1 MSEYNGVIMQYFH
14 WYTSN
19 EGVLWKQLKE
29 NAKDLAKAGITAV
42 WLPPAC
48 KSTAGINDPGYGLYD
63 LFDLGEFDQKG
74 TVRSKYG
81 TRDEYIAAIQ
91 AAHKANI
98 LVYADVVFNHKM
110 GADHPEEFMATP
122 INKMN
127 RKEAT
132 GEMQKV
138 KCWTN
143 FTFPARQGKYSE
155 MQWHWWHFN
164 AADYNLH
171 DENSDAIYL
180 FEGKTFD
187 ENVDQEFGNFDYL
200 MGCDIDTSHEEVRAE
215 LLHWGKWFLKA
226 TAIDGFRF
234 DAVKH
239 VNSRFFME
247 WLKEMQKI
255 TRRKL
260 FAVGEYWS
268 HNTETLLRF
277 IEVTESNIMLFDSV
291 LHYNF
296 ARASKQGKDYD
307 LQKIFDGTLVKIMP
321 QQAVTMV
328 SSHDTQPLQAL
339 ESVVEAWFKPLA
351 YAMIL
356 LRRDGYP
363 CIFVADYYGAEYSD
377 TGTDG
382 NTHHIVMPSHQW
394 MINQFLSVRRTQAYG
409 DQYDYLDHPNC
420 IGWTRTG
427 DEKHRGGLA
436 VVISTSDNGT
446 KHMQANADTNYYDLT
461 RHIRETITTNNEGW
475 ADFKCLA
482 GKVSVWVPKKKG
494 RKR

>member
-1 MSEYNGVIMQYFH
+1 MSVYNGVMMQYFH

-19 EGVLWKQLKE
+19 EGVLWNQLKE
-29 NAKDLAKAGITAV
+29 NTKDLAKAGITAV

-48 KSTAGINDPGYGLYD
+48 KSTAGVNDPGYGLYD

-74 TVRSKYG
+74 TVRTKYG
-81 TRDEYIAAIQ
+81 TRDEYLAAIQ

-98 LVYADVVFNHKM
+98 QVYADVVFNHKM

-122 INKMN
+122 INPSN
-127 RKEAT
+127 RNEAT
-132 GEMQKV
+132 GDLQKV

-164 AADYNLH
+164 AADYNLL
-171 DENSDAIYL
+171 DENNRAIYL
-180 FEGKTFD
+180 FEGKKFD

-200 MGCDIDTSHEEVRAE
+200 MGCNLDIDNEEVRGE
-215 LLHWGKWFLKA
+215 LMYWGKWFLET
-226 TAIDGFRF
+226 TAVDGVRF

-239 VNSRFFME
+239 VNSRFFLE
-247 WLKEMQKI
+247 WLTEMQKI
-255 TRRKL
+255 TKRKL

-268 HNTETLLRF
+268 QHIEALRHF
-277 IEVTESNIMLFDSV
+277 IEVTEGSIMLVDAV
-291 LHYNF
+291 LHYKF
-296 ARASKQGKDYD
+296 AQASKQGKDFD
-307 LQKIFDGTLVKIMP
+307 LQKIFNDTLVKEMP
-321 QQAVTMV
+321 QQAVTIV

-351 YAMIL
+351 YALIL

-363 CIFVADYYGAEYSD
+363 CIFSADYYGAEYSD

-382 NTHHIVMPSHQW
+382 KKYDIVMPRHQW
-394 MINQFLSVRRTQAYG
+394 MIDQFMRVRREFAYG
-409 DQYDYLDHPNC
+409 DQYDYFDHANC

-427 DEKHRGGLA
+427 DEKHPGGVA
-436 VVISTSDNGT
+436 VVMSNGEHGTKRMQTAAANTTYFDLTKHIDETISTDD
-446 KHMQANADTNYYDLT
+446 Q
-461 RHIRETITTNNEGW
+461 GW

-482 GKVSVWVPKKKG
+482 GKVSVWVPGKK
-494 RKR
+494 